1 MASRSKLVIL
11 MNVKECQQKFAKTYM
26 LTVLYIYNENE
37 DIRLIVILKMMNV
50 ALSHIRSN
58 E

>member
-1 MASRSKLVIL
+1 

-37 DIRLIVILKMMNV
+37 NIRLIVILKMMNV